1 MTQTDKTSIDG
12 ARAGHHTALVLVDV
26 LNGFFHP
33 DGQMWYEG
41 VDSVLP
47 ALHRLLTGAR
57 SSQSLVIHIADRHR
71 PGIRDAEFDVIPQH
85 LPRDGFD
92 AHFFEGFEPAETEPM
107 IEKRRYSGFFGTD
120 LAMVLHE
127 HEIDRIVVAG
137 VKTNVCIRATA
148 TDGFSHGFRVVIPR
162 EATNSNRPNL
172 EKASIEDMQRYIAQ
186 VVGVD
191 EAEAML

>member
-1 MTQTDKTSIDG
+1 MTQTDKTSTD
-12 ARAGHHTALVLVDV
+12 RASDEHHTALVLVDV

-41 VDSVLP
+41 VESVLP
-47 ALHRLLTGAR
+47 AMHRLLAGAR
-57 SSQSLVIHIADRHR
+57 TNRSLVIHIADRHR
-71 PGIRDAEFDVIPQH
+71 PGIRDAEFGVIPQH
-85 LPRDGFD
+85 LPRGGFN
-92 AHFFEGFEPAETEPM
+92 AHFFEGFEPTEAEPV

-120 LAMVLHE
+120 LSMVLHE
-127 HEIDRIVVAG
+127 HDINRIVLAG

-172 EKASIEDMQRYIAQ
+172 ETASIEDMQRYIAQ